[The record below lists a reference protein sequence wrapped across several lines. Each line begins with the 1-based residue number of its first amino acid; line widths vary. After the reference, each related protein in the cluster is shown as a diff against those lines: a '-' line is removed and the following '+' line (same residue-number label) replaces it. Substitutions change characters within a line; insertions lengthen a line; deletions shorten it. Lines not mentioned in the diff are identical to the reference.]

1 MAFAGMFIAAIVII
15 VLIII
20 FIIALVELIIGLILL
35 KKKKKVPGIIL
46 IVLAAIPV
54 VLAIIGVSIY
64 LYKYN
69 HPEFERYD
77 GSMVTVNMR
86 DVKKMHQLLRD
97 DDIDGLGIL
106 LDKHPELIYYQDIN
120 HTTILEYGV
129 KSCDVRIM
137 ETAYDHGAR
146 FDAPT
151 VFDGLV
157 YDYSLQHFADDHYWN
172 FIYSYGED
180 FEPRFVEGDATDD
193 MIEAAKFAVDHGAV
207 TVWPDTYNIKWDF
220 SDKIKDWVGSDG
232 DFTSTDKDL
241 IRYANSVCQ

>member
-1 MAFAGMFIAAIVII
+1 MAFAGMFLAA
-15 VLIII
+15 I
-20 FIIALVELIIGLILL
+20 FIIIAIIVFIIAIAELIVGLILL
-35 KKKKKVPGIIL
+35 HKKKKVPGIIL

-54 VLAIIGVSIY
+54 IAAAIGISVY
-64 LYKYN
+64 AFKTN
-69 HPEFERYD
+69 HPEFETYD

-86 DVKKMHQLLRD
+86 YVRKMQQLLRE
-97 DDIDGLGIL
+97 DDIDGLGEL

-146 FDAPT
+146 FDTPT

-172 FIYSYGED
+172 FIYSYDED
-180 FEPRFVEGDATDD
+180 FEPRFVMGDATDE
-193 MIEAAKFAVDHGAV
+193 MIEAAKFAVDHGAA
-207 TVWPDTYNIKWDF
+207 TVWPDNRSTWYFNDMIKG
-220 SDKIKDWVGSDG
+220 WVGSD
-232 DFTSTDKDL
+232 DVFTSTDKDL
-241 IRYANSVCQ
+241 IRYANSVCP